1 MKIILFHIFL
11 GVLYCHELVLTF
23 PMIRTVLLA
32 LVATVQKYVP
42 ASCCLMI
49 GSHGEIPEH
58 FFQMASDYEEEKKK
72 IAFCF
77 SFLCA
82 LGFIFTFLLSEVAN
96 VSGINDIDAPVCF
109 LFGYVQPP

>member
-58 FFQMASDYEEEKKK
+58 FFQMTSDYEEEKKK
-72 IAFCF
+72 
-77 SFLCA
+77 
-82 LGFIFTFLLSEVAN
+82 
-96 VSGINDIDAPVCF
+96 DCF
-109 LFGYVQPP
+109 LFFFPLCARFYFYFSIVRSCKCVRNK